1 MTSAPVRCSTV
12 ALRLSAAAALLAGCV
27 AVTINVTFPQEQ
39 IDSAAS
45 SIEDVVRTPTPPAGP
60 TPAPP
65 RSDRA
70 APRAS
75 HLAAGP
81 NWLSWAGPSPA
92 EAQVPELRT
101 RTPEVTQVIDA
112 RRARYPQLS
121 AALVQGCLGENNQG
135 LVEVRP
141 GPGCPG
147 TVAALAADENRDRM
161 VLYRTLVQQ
170 NNMPPGDLVR
180 VQAGFA
186 KAHRDRAPAGAW
198 VQDDGGR
205 WSRK

>member
-1 MTSAPVRCSTV
+1 MTSAPVRWSAV
-12 ALRLSAAAALLAGCV
+12 ALRLFAVAELLAGCV
-27 AVTINVTFPQEQ
+27 AVTINVTFPQDQ

-45 SIEDVVRTPTPPAGP
+45 SIEDVVRTPTPAGP
-60 TPAPP
+60 SPTPP
-65 RSDRA
+65 RSDLA
-70 APRAS
+70 APGAS
-75 HLAAGP
+75 HVARNP
-81 NWLSWAGPSPA
+81 DWLSWAGPSPA
-92 EAQVPELRT
+92 EAQVPELKT
-101 RTPEVTQVIDA
+101 RTPEIIQVIDA
-112 RRARYPQLS
+112 RRARYPQLAG
-121 AALVQGCLGENNQG
+121 AAAQGCLGENNQG

-141 GPGCPG
+141 GPGCPA

-161 VLYRTLVQQ
+161 ILYRTLVQQ

-198 VQDDGGR
+198 VQDDSGR